1 MKRSRVFGRSIC
13 VLVAPLAAFFLW
25 NFLSASGRQT
35 SANDFSFP
43 KQKPLFDKLHVLE
56 AWQMAKGSP
65 KVVVGVIETGFDFF
79 HPNLKDQLIPGFYA
93 PGGYH
98 LDIYHN
104 IAHGT
109 VVSSI
114 IAAQGFQGSE
124 MIGLAPDCKILTAS
138 TGIVE
143 QLLLKL
149 KSKFDQEHPNADLSE
164 FQKEMMKHMDELK
177 EFGSKWTAHM
187 ASSHGEAIR
196 YLVDHGVKVINISG
210 LLRKALIL
218 SPEAWNKLDD
228 AFKYAASKDVIIAI
242 GAGNDAKEYDDYP
255 GDQNSV
261 IVVGATSF
269 NDKRW
274 EIEMPVMGR
283 KIKQGSSY
291 GKRLT
296 VMAPSEKIVGCV
308 PHDKRFYS
316 CEDSPLGA
324 INEEFKGLY
333 DTFPEGATSSATPIV
348 TSLVALVYSLR
359 PDLQAESVM
368 EIIRQGCDDIGD
380 PGYDI
385 YTGYGRVNFLKTL
398 ILAKDWKK

>member
-1 MKRSRVFGRSIC
+1 MKRSRLFGKSFWFFG
-13 VLVAPLAAFFLW
+13 APLAAFFLG
-25 NFLSASGRQT
+25 NYLAASEPQKST
-35 SANDFSFP
+35 NDFSFP
-43 KQKPLFDKLHVLE
+43 KQRPLFEKLHVFE
-56 AWQMAKGSP
+56 SWQMTKGSP

-79 HPNLKDQLIPGFYA
+79 HPNLKDQFIPGFYA

-109 VVSSI
+109 FVSSI
-114 IAAQGFQGSE
+114 IAAQGIQGGE

-138 TGIVE
+138 TGIIE
-143 QLLLKL
+143 QPLLRL
-149 KSKFDQEHPNADLSE
+149 KSKFDKEHPNADLSE

-177 EFGSKWTAHM
+177 EFGTKWTTYM
-187 ASSHGEAIR
+187 ALSHGKAIR
-196 YLVDHGVKVINISG
+196 YLADHGVKVINISC

-218 SPEAWNKLDD
+218 SPDAWNELED
-228 AFKYAASKDVIIAI
+228 AFKYAASKDVIIVI

-255 GDQNSV
+255 GDLNSV
-261 IVVGATSF
+261 IVVGATSL

-274 EIEMPVMGR
+274 EVEMPVMGR

-296 VMAPSEKIVGCV
+296 VMAPSENMVGCA

-316 CEDSPLGA
+316 CEQSPMGP

-333 DTFPEGATSSATPIV
+333 ETVPEGATSSATPIV
-348 TSLVALVYSLR
+348 ISLVALVYSLR
-359 PDLQAESVM
+359 PDLPAKSVM

-398 ILAKDWKK
+398 NLAKDWKE